1 MVRGISASQVK
12 PGRQPA
18 PRFMAS
24 LALLM
29 PGRYQPAP
37 ARRVSCRPITGS
49 EKSDVSQALKG
60 QRILLCVGG
69 GIAAYKSLE
78 LVRRLRDAG
87 AQVQVAMTAGAQQF
101 VTALSFQ
108 ALSGQPTRT
117 SLWDSAAEA
126 AMGHIELARWAS
138 RVLIAPATADL
149 LAHLAHGLA
158 DDLVTTLAL
167 ATTAPI
173 SVCPAMNHIM
183 WKHPATQANLATL
196 RARGVQVIGPEDG
209 PLAEGESGP
218 GRLSQPD
225 AIVAAL
231 AGAVPADAPVQGP
244 LAGLHVVVSAGPTY
258 EDLDPV
264 RYLGNRSS
272 GKMGFAVAQAAA
284 RRGAA
289 VTLVAGPV
297 TLETPPGVT
306 RVDVRSAAQM
316 RAAVFGA
323 FPADIYIGAAAVADY
338 TPRMPAP
345 NKIKKSSESLAL
357 DLVRTPDI
365 LAEVAA
371 SEQPLKLV
379 VGFAAETE
387 NVAEYA
393 RGKLI
398 AKRLDLIV
406 ANRVGIPD
414 GGFESD
420 RNAMTAFW
428 KEGQREFPC
437 APKTELAEA
446 LVELIGE
453 RLRA

>member
-1 MVRGISASQVK
+1 
-12 PGRQPA
+12 
-18 PRFMAS
+18 MA
-24 LALLM
+24 
-29 PGRYQPAP
+29 
-37 ARRVSCRPITGS
+37 
-49 EKSDVSQALKG
+49 QALEG

-101 VTALSFQ
+101 VTPLSFQ

-126 AMGHIELARWAS
+126 SMGHIELARWAD

-173 SVCPAMNHIM
+173 TVCPAMNHIM
-183 WKHPATQANLATL
+183 WKHAATQANLATL

-218 GRLSQPD
+218 GRLSEPD

-231 AGAVPADAPVQGP
+231 SQAAQAAVPLDGP

-284 RRGAA
+284 RRGAK

-297 TLETPPGVT
+297 SLGTPPGVT

-316 RAAVFGA
+316 RAAVVGA
-323 FPADIYIGAAAVADY
+323 FPADVYIGAAAVADY
-338 TPRMPAP
+338 TPRTPAP

-371 SEQPLKLV
+371 SVQPLKLV

-393 RGKLI
+393 RGKLL
-398 AKRLDLIV
+398 AKRLDMIV

-420 RNAMTAFW
+420 SNAMTAFW
-428 KEGQREFPC
+428 KDGQREFPS
-437 APKTELAEA
+437 APKTALAEA
-446 LVELIGE
+446 LVDLIGE

>member
-1 MVRGISASQVK
+1 L
-12 PGRQPA
+12 
-18 PRFMAS
+18 F
-24 LALLM
+24 
-29 PGRYQPAP
+29 
-37 ARRVSCRPITGS
+37 GS
-49 EKSDVSQALKG
+49 EFSDVAQALEG

-87 AQVQVAMTAGAQQF
+87 AQVQVAMTVGAQQF
-101 VTALSFQ
+101 VTPLSFQ
-108 ALSGQPTRT
+108 ALSGRPTRT

-126 AMGHIELARWAS
+126 SMGHIELARWAD

-167 ATTAPI
+167 ATAAPI
-173 SVCPAMNHIM
+173 TVCPAMNHIM

-196 RARGVQVIGPEDG
+196 RARGVQVVGPEDG

-218 GRLSQPD
+218 GRLSEPD

-231 AGAVPADAPVQGP
+231 GGAVQAEAPVIDGP
-244 LAGLHVVVSAGPTY
+244 LSGLHVVVSAGPTY

-272 GKMGFAVAQAAA
+272 GKMGFAVAQAAV
-284 RRGAA
+284 RRGAK
-289 VTLVAGPV
+289 VTLIAGPV
-297 TLETPPGVT
+297 NLKTPPGVT

-345 NKIKKSSESLAL
+345 NKIKKSSQSLAL

-365 LAEVAA
+365 LAEVAV

-420 RNAMTAFW
+420 SNAMTAFW
-428 KEGQREFPC
+428 KDGQREFAS
-437 APKTELAEA
+437 APKTELADA

-453 RLRA
+453 RLSA

>member
-1 MVRGISASQVK
+1 MAEPSSV
-12 PGRQPA
+12 PA
-18 PRFMAS
+18 
-24 LALLM
+24 LN
-29 PGRYQPAP
+29 
-37 ARRVSCRPITGS
+37 
-49 EKSDVSQALKG
+49 G

-101 VTALSFQ
+101 VAPLSFQ
-108 ALSGQPTRT
+108 ALSGHPART
-117 SLWDSAAEA
+117 SLWDSAAEQ
-126 AMGHIELARWAS
+126 AMGHLELARWAD
-138 RVLIAPATADL
+138 RVLVAPATADL
-149 LAHLAHGLA
+149 LARLANGLA
-158 DDLVTTLAL
+158 DDLVTTLCL

-173 SVCPAMNHIM
+173 AVAPAMNHRM
-183 WKHPATQANLATL
+183 WLHPATQANIEVL

-218 GRLSQPD
+218 GRLSEPL

-231 AGAVPADAPVQGP
+231 SAATTPAQAEAGP
-244 LAGLHVVVSAGPTY
+244 LKGLKVVVSAGPTY

-272 GKMGFAVAQAAA
+272 GKMGFAIAASAA
-284 RRGAA
+284 RRGAE
-289 VTLVAGPV
+289 VVLVSGPV
-297 TLETPPGVT
+297 QLATPEGVQ
-306 RVDVRSAAQM
+306 RVSVRSAVQM
-316 RAAVFGA
+316 REAVFAA

-338 TPRMPAP
+338 TPRVPAS

-365 LAEVAA
+365 LSEVAM
-371 SEQPLKLV
+371 QTQGLKLV

-393 RGKLI
+393 RGKLV
-398 AKRLDLIV
+398 AKRLDMIV
-406 ANRVGIPD
+406 ANRVGIEG

-420 RNAMTAFW
+420 DNAMTAYW
-428 KEGQREFPC
+428 KDGEQVFAS
-437 APKTELAEA
+437 APKTRLAEQ
-446 LVELIGE
+446 LVDLIVE